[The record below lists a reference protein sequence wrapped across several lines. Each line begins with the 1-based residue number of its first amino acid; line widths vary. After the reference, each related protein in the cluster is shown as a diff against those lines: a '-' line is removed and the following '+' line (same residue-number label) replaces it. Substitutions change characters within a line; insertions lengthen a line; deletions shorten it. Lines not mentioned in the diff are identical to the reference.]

1 MQAYNTSLP
10 AVKLPEYGRGVQK
23 LVEYCLTIED
33 REKRSACAAQIVGI
47 MADLYP
53 EVQQVENYRR
63 ILWDHLFILSDF
75 KLDVI
80 CPYDIIPSEHLA
92 SRPEPLNYAQHSVR
106 YRMYGRVVEDLLTR
120 AMQLNDPQQRIRL
133 FELCANHMKRRFHQT
148 NPETEECDDK
158 IIQDILAYTDGQFR
172 DEVYQVFLYRVDDLM
187 KNEQYNP
194 ANLVTTP
201 SKKKKKKKKAAAQ

>member
-10 AVKLPEYGRGVQK
+10 AVKLPEYGRNVQK
-23 LVEYCLTIED
+23 LIEYCMTIDD

-75 KLDVI
+75 KLDVA
-80 CPYDIIPSEHLA
+80 CPYDIIPGEHLVCK
-92 SRPEPLNYAQHSVR
+92 PERLEYAQHSVR

-120 AMQLNDPQQRIRL
+120 AMQMNDPQQRIRL

-148 NPETEECDDK
+148 NPEAEEFDDK
-158 IIQDILAYTDGQFR
+158 IIQDILEYTGGQFR
-172 DEVYQVFLYRVDDLM
+172 DEVYQVFLYSVEELL
-187 KNEQYNP
+187 KNDQYNA
-194 ANLVTTP
+194 ANLVPVT

>member
-172 DEVYQVFLYRVDDLM
+172 DEVYQVFLYGVDDLM

-194 ANLVTTP
+194 ANLVATP